1 MEVFPYASLS
11 YWQLV
16 LLPVY
21 PYTSVSFWL
30 LVLNEELDSYRKERC
45 YGQGYGGGG
54 VTGGGYVKSGAHI
67 LAKENGNQD
76 VEVDQAKVSSVMLIA
91 VKAACKVGVGRG
103 NAAVGYAKK
112 GKGKN
117 GENGHVCQQSNQQR
131 QTATNK

>member
-1 MEVFPYASLS
+1 M
-11 YWQLV
+11 
-16 LLPVY
+16 Y
-21 PYTSVSFWL
+21 PYTSVSFGL
-30 LVLNEELDSYRKERC
+30 LVLDEELDSYRKERC

-112 GKGKN
+112 AKERMVKTVTFASSPIN
-117 GENGHVCQQSNQQR
+117 KDKPPQ
-131 QTATNK
+131 TNKRLRIRVVSFRPFLS